1 MPFGT
6 LRVISTDRLWMML
19 CIGAHGSCVEVVKVP
34 HYSVVRDREE
44 LDATTRRKTE
54 REREWGCSG
63 TDILPTEREEER
75 Q

>member
-1 MPFGT
+1 
-6 LRVISTDRLWMML
+6 MML

-34 HYSVVRDREE
+34 HYPVVRDREE

-63 TDILPTEREEER
+63 TDILPTEREGER